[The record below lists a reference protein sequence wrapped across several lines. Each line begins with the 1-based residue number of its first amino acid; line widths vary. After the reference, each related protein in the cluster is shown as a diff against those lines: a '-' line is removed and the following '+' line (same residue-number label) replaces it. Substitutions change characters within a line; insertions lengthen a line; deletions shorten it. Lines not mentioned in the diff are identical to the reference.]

1 MSAPS
6 KASIVFLMVS
16 MIQKGLAYITTPI
29 YTNLLTT
36 DEYGKVAV
44 FLTWFQLIGIVAM
57 FSLQA
62 GVFNNGMLEYKDK
75 RDEYMLS
82 MLALSNLITAVS
94 GIVLIVG
101 FKFWNRFMR
110 LDMPLMIL
118 MLLLFLTQPA
128 MNFWQ
133 SRQRF
138 SYKYKALAI
147 ATVSSCIVS
156 PVAAV
161 ICILIWPEHRLYA
174 RLFGAELA
182 LIAFYIFFYV
192 QTIIKA
198 HGKVNVSY
206 WKFAFMFNLPLIPH
220 YLSQYL
226 LSSSD
231 KLMISHLV
239 GDTQTAFYNVAYS
252 VAAVATIVWSAI
264 NTSLLPFTYENCKA
278 KKFKRIAD
286 VTIPLMLVF
295 AAACMTVIVF
305 APELIAIM
313 APPEY
318 GIAIYVVPPVVGGVF
333 FQCMYYIFAN
343 PIYYFKKPKYVMYA
357 SLIAAII
364 NVILNYIFIPMFGFI
379 AAGYTTI
386 VSYMLQAFIDYLA
399 MRKVMGFSIYNTKL
413 LLGISAAVIA
423 VSLVSA
429 LTYRFIF
436 IRYGLFI
443 AMLAVIY
450 VNRRRLTDIF
460 KTIKRREP
468 VKTKG

>member
-1 MSAPS
+1 
-6 KASIVFLMVS
+6 
-16 MIQKGLAYITTPI
+16 
-29 YTNLLTT
+29 
-36 DEYGKVAV
+36 
-44 FLTWFQLIGIVAM
+44 
-57 FSLQA
+57 
-62 GVFNNGMLEYKDK
+62 
-75 RDEYMLS
+75 
-82 MLALSNLITAVS
+82 
-94 GIVLIVG
+94 
-101 FKFWNRFMR
+101 
-110 LDMPLMIL
+110 
-118 MLLLFLTQPA
+118 
-128 MNFWQ
+128 
-133 SRQRF
+133 
-138 SYKYKALAI
+138 
-147 ATVSSCIVS
+147 
-156 PVAAV
+156 
-161 ICILIWPEHRLYA
+161 
-174 RLFGAELA
+174 
-182 LIAFYIFFYV
+182 
-192 QTIIKA
+192 
-198 HGKVNVSY
+198 
-206 WKFAFMFNLPLIPH
+206 
-220 YLSQYL
+220 
-226 LSSSD
+226 
-231 KLMISHLV
+231 MISHLV